1 MKIVK
6 VILSLA
12 FAVCSYALIKTEQVR
27 LYTQDVGYDV
37 DLSLNNSDFI
47 KYHNCI
53 NTDSL
58 TSIISKSLIEGDL
71 NHINYQ
77 NFYQILIQNELDESN
92 CHFPR
97 NSQEIELFNRFVNEL
112 ITFSQ
117 NNDTATLFLI
127 YIFDTS
133 RRNIELIEYLQ
144 EKLSNILIYNTK
156 SYINALANIEGDL
169 QKRAIGIIEFIH
181 SKDEL
186 KRLKK
191 TINSYKIENKY
202 EFITDM
208 ETAIDEE
215 LLR

>member
-1 MKIVK
+1 MKTVTG
-6 VILSLA
+6 ILSIALA
-12 FAVCSYALIKTEQVR
+12 FCSYVLIKTDQVR
-27 LYTQDVGYDV
+27 IYTQDVGCDV
-37 DLSLNNSDFI
+37 SSSLNNSNFI
-47 KYHNCI
+47 ESHNCI
-53 NTDSL
+53 NSDSL
-58 TSIISKSLIEGDL
+58 TAVISMPLNEGDL
-71 NHINYQ
+71 SHINCQ
-77 NFYQILIQNELDESN
+77 SFYQILIRNELDESS

-133 RRNIELIEYLQ
+133 RRNVELTEYLQ
-144 EKLSNILIYNTK
+144 EKLSNIFINNTK
-156 SYINALANIEGDL
+156 SYINALASIEGDL
-169 QKRAIGIIEFIH
+169 RKRAIGIIEFIH

-191 TINSYKIENKY
+191 TINSYKVADKY
-202 EFITDM
+202 DFIIDI

-215 LLR
+215 LLK